1 MCNLIMA
8 GALGPQHVSR
18 VRTLYKTILRLH
30 RGLPLE
36 LKALG
41 DEYVKSEFKRH
52 KAAEASFIAPFMTEW
67 AVSIP

>member
-1 MCNLIMA
+1 MA

-18 VRTLYKTILRLH
+18 VRMLYKTILRLH

-41 DEYVKSEFKRH
+41 DEYVKSEFRRH
-52 KAAEASFIAPFMTEW
+52 KKAEVTFVSPFMQEW
-67 AVSIP
+67 AVS